1 MGKYLKLFETHSE
14 YLAFTQTEDFILPN
28 VSYCEDNNEVH
39 YNPYVDPY
47 NGHAYVDLGLPSGTL
62 WATKNVGANNIT
74 DSGLYFSWGGTTG
87 YTAAQVGTDK
97 NFNWADYELGDGQGG
112 AAHMTKYN
120 STDGKTVLEAEDD
133 AATVNMGGEWHMPSK
148 EQLSE
153 LAANTKNGWVD
164 ANGVFTVYSWDE
176 DYAEPTQTT
185 VSGITTFSGTTGFLF
200 FNENVSDIPAALQ
213 SGEYVFFP
221 AAGLCS
227 NGSLVGVGVFG
238 DVWSCSVNENGLD
251 NAWRVRFN
259 SDEAEVNY
267 GSRYVGLSVRGV
279 VGELTT

>member
-1 MGKYLKLFETHSE
+1 MGKYLKLFEMHSE

-148 EQLSE
+148 EQFEE
-153 LAANTKNGWVD
+153 LLNTSYCTNAWVIDYQGSGVNGRLFTSVTDNTK
-164 ANGVFTVYSWDE
+164 T
-176 DYAEPTQTT
+176 
-185 VSGITTFSGTTGFLF
+185 L
-200 FNENVSDIPAALQ
+200 
-213 SGEYVFFP
+213 FFP
-221 AAGLCS
+221 ASGSCS
-227 NGSLVGVGVFG
+227 NGSVSGVRFESI
-238 DVWSCSVNENGLD
+238 VWSLLLNNNNVVSSYHLSTSVSEARLTYYTRCNG
-251 NAWRVRFN
+251 
-259 SDEAEVNY
+259 Y
-267 GSRYVGLSVRGV
+267 SVRGAI
-279 VGELTT
+279 G